1 MRNNLANTEH
11 KNDTYGSECFSM
23 SKKSTCAP
31 YLDHL
36 IHVARSKVLI
46 SEAAC
51 IQQLLLIVNEMSVL
65 NVQGEDELR
74 RIWLDVP
81 RGTIDDYGTYEA
93 FLEDEIV
100 DSYEAFV
107 EMWEYEYPESTKWY
121 EFSVTTDNKETYF
134 YIDSTLT
141 FQVNFSEERPA
152 YVYYRDELIER
163 LVELVQ
169 ATMSRIK
176 TDVETYNE
184 YINKHLSYDRRFGKI
199 ERNAYWSVFP
209 EEGLSFRKQLNGD
222 DVQLLESI
230 VQQSAGDKKDL
241 IINKMTAGDFFEYCK
256 IGYLANGYVKA
267 ATKTLRAVELYK
279 RFADGRDEGL
289 TELTLDTEA
298 DFMDWYTH
306 KRGGGH
312 PWEICRG
319 GNSTHISLYVQSFEN
334 GWLLVLDG
342 SSCSRVVETVKM
354 AVALYKNQVPF
365 VLNKALEI
373 ERMIKGIDY
382 IGIVPRAMYPR
393 YCGSYFPSEDR
404 IIDFMNLCY
413 EKTDEVCSKA
423 TWYPLKGIELN
434 ELNE

>member
-1 MRNNLANTEH
+1 
-11 KNDTYGSECFSM
+11 
-23 SKKSTCAP
+23 
-31 YLDHL
+31 
-36 IHVARSKVLI
+36 
-46 SEAAC
+46 
-51 IQQLLLIVNEMSVL
+51 MSVL

-152 YVYYRDELIER
+152 YVYYSDELIER

-176 TDVETYNE
+176 TD
-184 YINKHLSYDRRFGKI
+184 
-199 ERNAYWSVFP
+199 
-209 EEGLSFRKQLNGD
+209 
-222 DVQLLESI
+222 
-230 VQQSAGDKKDL
+230 
-241 IINKMTAGDFFEYCK
+241 
-256 IGYLANGYVKA
+256 
-267 ATKTLRAVELYK
+267 
-279 RFADGRDEGL
+279 
-289 TELTLDTEA
+289 
-298 DFMDWYTH
+298 
-306 KRGGGH
+306 
-312 PWEICRG
+312 
-319 GNSTHISLYVQSFEN
+319 
-334 GWLLVLDG
+334 
-342 SSCSRVVETVKM
+342 VETVKM